1 MQAVAVTA
9 VRVQGALVLRWT
21 PHEEA
26 PKLHVGFKRLPTIGF
41 DVSLSGKALSLG
53 SDTLRAWLH
62 KQLDRALLAHCVLPK
77 ELEADLPFL
86 RLPPGAEAVPLS
98 RGGAEGGHG
107 VGAVSPVGR
116 GGGGGGGEQLVDMLS
131 HEGLGLGV
139 DLGGWDAA
147 VSQDES
153 LRQLLGLRMD
163 SFLGPTWVLDEAL
176 AAQLGVPLAEL
187 VDRAPRREGG
197 GGGDGR
203 ADLDDWATALVI
215 ALFQLRYHDRA
226 SAWSALVEA
235 RRNAFPRELMRAAME
250 TVCELVAP

>member
-1 MQAVAVTA
+1 VAVTA
-9 VRVQGALVLRWT
+9 VRVQGALVVRWT
-21 PHEEA
+21 PHDES
-26 PKLHVGFKRLPTIGF
+26 PKLYVGFKRLPTIAF

-77 ELEADLPFL
+77 ALDAELPFL
-86 RLPPGAEAVPLS
+86 RPPSGTDAEASL
-98 RGGAEGGHG
+98 GA
-107 VGAVSPVGR
+107 GAASPAT
-116 GGGGGGGEQLVDMLS
+116 
-131 HEGLGLGV
+131 HEDPGMGD
-139 DLGGWDAA
+139 DLGGWDSAMQ
-147 VSQDES
+147 QDAS
-153 LRQLLGLRMD
+153 LRQLLGLRTD
-163 SFLGPTWVLDEAL
+163 SFLGPTWILDAAL

-187 VDRAPRREGG
+187 EARTPRRE